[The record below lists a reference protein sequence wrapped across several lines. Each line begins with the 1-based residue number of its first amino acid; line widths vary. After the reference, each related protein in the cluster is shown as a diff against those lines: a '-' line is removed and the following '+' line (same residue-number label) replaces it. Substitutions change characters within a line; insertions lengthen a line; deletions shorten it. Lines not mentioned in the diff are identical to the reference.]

1 MYYRIKFKSCPDI
14 EYIFGDLMHVE
25 KEKIRVWLAIQK
37 AKRYF
42 QLYHSKLILFCE
54 DNPREELDE
63 MDYITNGKTYIIN
76 RLPLVGSKR
85 KLINHD

>member
-25 KEKIRVWLAIQK
+25 REKIWVWLVIQNV
-37 AKRYF
+37 KRHF
-42 QLYHSKLILFCE
+42 QLFHSKLVLFCE